1 MYAAESLSC
10 YVGSEDGI
18 IFHIDEKLVLRECA
32 NVETMIKAMLVYEA
46 KNILVVVTTTMMLI
60 QFSCAADGSLTEL
73 MKVRALV
80 FIFCGTEFF
89 FNFDSLIG
97 KVCDSGSFNCL

>member
-10 YVGSEDGI
+10 YIGSEDGV
-18 IFHIDEKLVLRECA
+18 IFHIDEKLVLRECS
-32 NVETMIKAMLVYEA
+32 NVETMIKAMLIYEA

-73 MKVRALV
+73 MKVSGVIYSDFSHVTLL
-80 FIFCGTEFF
+80 IFR
-89 FNFDSLIG
+89 S
-97 KVCDSGSFNCL
+97 S

>member
-10 YVGSEDGI
+10 YIGSEDGV
-18 IFHIDEKLVLRECA
+18 IFHIDEKLVLRECS
-32 NVETMIKAMLVYEA
+32 NVETMIKAMLIYEA

-73 MKVRALV
+73 MKVSTVIYSDSSHVTLL
-80 FIFCGTEFF
+80 IFR
-89 FNFDSLIG
+89 S
-97 KVCDSGSFNCL
+97 S